1 MKNTLPLLVLFLAL
15 VGCDR
20 QNDPAPAAGVV
31 TINLSNTS
39 PLLSVSASAC
49 LRETPM
55 RAPET
60 GKVLWTD
67 QLTNT
72 KVVVGPVARGTR
84 LYLSIQYNNVL
95 RPGYWWPAQG
105 EAIEAELL
113 VDGKKVKGVLL
124 NANSF
129 NDPANY
135 FPAGENR
142 TNLVQE
148 VEVIM

>member
-15 VGCDR
+15 AGCDR

-39 PLLSVSASAC
+39 SLLGMSASAC
-49 LRETPM
+49 LRETSM
-55 RAPET
+55 RAPGT
-60 GKVLWTD
+60 GKVLWAD

-95 RPGYWWPAQG
+95 RPNCWWPAQG

-113 VDGKKVKGVLL
+113 VDGKRVKGVLL

-135 FPAGENR
+135 FPADENR

-148 VEVIM
+148 VEVVM